1 MIYNVTIWVYSRCY
15 LSLKVFDNVDIGPVL
30 KIRHDGQFRRR
41 HIWSLSS
48 VLLPLARKIKKM
60 TDMLMTQEEQ
70 YYYNL
75 LSSIYPCKVP
85 FTICVKDDKPKT
97 RLGTYWPSR
106 KHILIH
112 TGRRDKYDPVE
123 TAIHEYAH
131 HIHYTEF
138 DKEKKKQAPHG
149 KEFWQ
154 IYGQLMN
161 RANEMGLCKPER
173 GVVLIFPKLD
183 NKASLVDP
191 ANGSSNSSFR
201 ELFKGILK
209 SGKI

>member
-1 MIYNVTIWVYSRCY
+1 MIYNITDWVYSRCC
-15 LSLKVFDNVDIGPVL
+15 LSLKVFDHVDIGPVL
-30 KIRHDGQFRRR
+30 KTGHDDQFRRR

-60 TDMLMTQEEQ
+60 TDMPMTQEEQ

-112 TGRRDKYDPVE
+112 TGRKDKYYE
-123 TAIHEYAH
+123 
-131 HIHYTEF
+131 
-138 DKEKKKQAPHG
+138 
-149 KEFWQ
+149 
-154 IYGQLMN
+154 L
-161 RANEMGLCKPER
+161 R
-173 GVVLIFPKLD
+173 
-183 NKASLVDP
+183 LV
-191 ANGSSNSSFR
+191 
-201 ELFKGILK
+201 
-209 SGKI
+209 KI

>member
-1 MIYNVTIWVYSRCY
+1 M
-15 LSLKVFDNVDIGPVL
+15 P
-30 KIRHDGQFRRR
+30 
-41 HIWSLSS
+41 
-48 VLLPLARKIKKM
+48 
-60 TDMLMTQEEQ
+60 MTQEEQ

-138 DKEKKKQAPHG
+138 DKKKKKQAPHG

-183 NKASLVDP
+183 GKASLVDL

>member
-1 MIYNVTIWVYSRCY
+1 M
-15 LSLKVFDNVDIGPVL
+15 P
-30 KIRHDGQFRRR
+30 
-41 HIWSLSS
+41 
-48 VLLPLARKIKKM
+48 
-60 TDMLMTQEEQ
+60 MTQEEQ
-70 YYYNL
+70 YYHNL

-85 FTICVKDDKPKT
+85 FTICVKNDKPKT

-138 DKEKKKQAPHG
+138 DKEKKKQTPHG

-183 NKASLVDP
+183 GKASLSDS

-201 ELFKGILK
+201 GLFKGILK

>member
-1 MIYNVTIWVYSRCY
+1 MSHKFTNILYNYKPIC
-15 LSLKVFDNVDIGPVL
+15 LDDVDIGPVP
-30 KIRHDGQFRRR
+30 KQGTMGQFRSR

-48 VLLPLARKIKKM
+48 VLLPLARKQKRK
-60 TDMLMTQEEQ
+60 TDMPMTQEEQ
-70 YYYNL
+70 YYHNL

-85 FTICVKDDKPKT
+85 FTICVKNDKPKT

-138 DKEKKKQAPHG
+138 NKEKNKQAPHG

-201 ELFKGILK
+201 GLFKGILK
-209 SGKI
+209 SEKI

>member
-1 MIYNVTIWVYSRCY
+1 M
-15 LSLKVFDNVDIGPVL
+15 P
-30 KIRHDGQFRRR
+30 
-41 HIWSLSS
+41 
-48 VLLPLARKIKKM
+48 
-60 TDMLMTQEEQ
+60 MTQEEQ

-138 DKEKKKQAPHG
+138 DKEKKKQTPHG

-183 NKASLVDP
+183 NKASLVDS
-191 ANGSSNSSFR
+191 ANDSSNSSFR
-201 ELFKGILK
+201 GLFKGILK